1 MQKKPIISE
10 SFRDRFQ
17 VDLIDMR
24 GCAQEDIYGQT
35 MRWIMTLKDHFSHL
49 TYLVAL
55 PQKKTSYVAYE
66 LDRIF
71 GLIGY
76 PVVFHTDNGKE
87 FTGSDVLELLKE
99 YSENVKPSMI
109 C

>member
-1 MQKKPIISE
+1 MKGAKKKIISE

-55 PQKKTSYVAYE
+55 PQKKVY
-66 LDRIF
+66 RIYQF
-71 GLIGY
+71 L
-76 PVVFHTDNGKE
+76 FCKDNSFRTHTFI
-87 FTGSDVLELLKE
+87 FTFMTKDILCSL
-99 YSENVKPSMI
+99 
-109 C
+109 